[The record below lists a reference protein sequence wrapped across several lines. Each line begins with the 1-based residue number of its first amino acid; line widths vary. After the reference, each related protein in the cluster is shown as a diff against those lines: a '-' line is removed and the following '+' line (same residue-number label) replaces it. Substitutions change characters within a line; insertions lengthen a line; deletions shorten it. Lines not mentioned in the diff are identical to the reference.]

1 MPKRTFDI
9 SSFESVSQRQALI
22 IGEVDT
28 RLVAGCSCLRLR
40 HSARLATQLFDKHL
54 ASTGLTIGQIGVLAQ
69 LHAVSV
75 WREGA
80 TLMELSS
87 MIGIDRT
94 TLNRTLQPLTKEG
107 LVSNKRHPD
116 DGRARIVSLTAK
128 GRNRLATAVPHWKF
142 AQGEMNKIVGNEAIL
157 ALNGLLELTTQ
168 KLRT

>member
-1 MPKRTFDI
+1 MPKPTFDI
-9 SSFESVSQRQALI
+9 SSSVSQRQALI
-22 IGEVDT
+22 IGQVDT

-54 ASTGLTIGQIGVLAQ
+54 ASTGLTIGQIGLLAQ

-75 WREGA
+75 WREGT
-80 TLMELSS
+80 TLKELSS

-116 DGRARIVSLTAK
+116 DRRARIVSLAAR
-128 GRNRLATAVPHWKF
+128 GRNRLAAAMPHWKS
-142 AQGEMNKIVGNEAIL
+142 AQREMNKIVGNATIL
-157 ALNGLLELTTQ
+157 ALNSLLEHTTQ